1 MENNIPPVPRDKENV
16 CMYEFCCGLGEK
28 VIRMEQ

>member
-16 CMYEFCCGLGEK
+16 CMNFVVGWEK
-28 VIRMEQ
+28 K